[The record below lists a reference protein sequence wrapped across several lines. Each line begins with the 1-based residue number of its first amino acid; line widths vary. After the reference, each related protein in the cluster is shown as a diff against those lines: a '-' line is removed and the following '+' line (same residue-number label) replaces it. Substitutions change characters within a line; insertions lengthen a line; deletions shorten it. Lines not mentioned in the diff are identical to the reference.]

1 MGKEEGNKPPS
12 NLFVKKVVK
21 AILVFL
27 FVYII
32 LSVLLW
38 IGGIVLIISPF
49 VLLLILGVYIYD
61 KYTDKN

>member
-1 MGKEEGNKPPS
+1 MGKEEGRKPPS

-21 AILVFL
+21 ALLVFL

-49 VLLLILGVYIYD
+49 VLLLVLGVYIYD
-61 KYTDKN
+61 KYTDKK